1 VPEVEELKDEEE
13 AEAEA
18 EEEEDEEE
26 EEEEEVGPEYGGVDE
41 KVSSIVVPSSDVA
54 LEATDV
60 LDDDAEVLERF
71 LEEVGLDISS
81 VRVTL
86 KDRTRP

>member
-13 AEAEA
+13 AEAEE
-18 EEEEDEEE
+18 EEEEDEE

-41 KVSSIVVPSSDVA
+41 KVSSIVIPSSDVA

-71 LEEVGLDISS
+71 LEEVGLDIRS